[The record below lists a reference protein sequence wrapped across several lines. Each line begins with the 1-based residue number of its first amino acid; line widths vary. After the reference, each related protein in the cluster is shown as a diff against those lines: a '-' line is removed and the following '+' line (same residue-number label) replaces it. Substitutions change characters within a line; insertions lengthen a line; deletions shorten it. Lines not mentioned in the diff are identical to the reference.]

1 MLPPASMKRMQ
12 ACQKAKAALE
22 AKVES
27 GELTVQG
34 YVDSLGLLMKRDQ
47 KLVQAH
53 KTPDFSSE
61 SQAAFGAVLAPFVQV
76 FSWARAA
83 FDAGAEGDEA
93 RERAE
98 AGGGAVCPDQAGEGR
113 GRGRHVSGCWGVAA
127 GRCVTA
133 M

>member
-1 MLPPASMKRMQ
+1 MLPKAAMDRMG

-47 KLVQAH
+47 KLAQAH

-61 SQAAFGAVLAPFVQV
+61 SHAAFGAVLAPFVPV
-76 FSWARAA
+76 F
-83 FDAGAEGDEA
+83 
-93 RERAE
+93 
-98 AGGGAVCPDQAGEGR
+98 
-113 GRGRHVSGCWGVAA
+113 
-127 GRCVTA
+127 
-133 M
+133 

>member
-53 KTPDFSSE
+53 KNARLSVGISR
-61 SQAAFGAVLAPFVQV
+61 SVLAPVVRV
-76 FSWARAA
+76 F
-83 FDAGAEGDEA
+83 
-93 RERAE
+93 
-98 AGGGAVCPDQAGEGR
+98 
-113 GRGRHVSGCWGVAA
+113 
-127 GRCVTA
+127 
-133 M
+133 

>member
-22 AKVES
+22 AKLES

-61 SQAAFGAVLAPFVQV
+61 SQEAFGAVLAPSVQV
-76 FSWARAA
+76 F
-83 FDAGAEGDEA
+83 
-93 RERAE
+93 
-98 AGGGAVCPDQAGEGR
+98 
-113 GRGRHVSGCWGVAA
+113 
-127 GRCVTA
+127 
-133 M
+133 